1 MGKDRT
7 EMTDK
12 QTAIKTYM
20 RNQLL
25 LQNIID
31 QDGNILDLARFK
43 TVVTKEINQVNKEM
57 DENTTPDS
65 VVIDRIHHAC
75 LIGELE
81 YLQNLLKHTK
91 NIEPLKEN
99 PIVSHEDLPKKT
111 KENFISK
118 IKNYRHYIARKNWTM
133 VATLK
138 KHPKNLGYFFT

>member
-43 TVVTKEINQVNKEM
+43 AAVTKEINQVNKEM

-99 PIVSHEDLPKKT
+99 PIVSHEDLPKKPR
-111 KENFISK
+111 K
-118 IKNYRHYIARKNWTM
+118 ILFPRTRLTIVILRERLGQMLRH
-133 VATLK
+133 
-138 KHPKNLGYFFT
+138 

>member
-1 MGKDRT
+1 IKKQSLGVFDMAKKHT

-31 QDGNILDLARFK
+31 QDGNILDLARFNAA
-43 TVVTKEINQVNKEM
+43 VTKEINQVNKEM

-81 YLQNLLKHTK
+81 YLQNLLKHKK
-91 NIEPLKEN
+91 NIEPLQEN
-99 PIVSHEDLPKKT
+99 PIVSYEDLPPKRNII
-111 KENFISK
+111 KEKYQNAKLLIQNK
-118 IKNYRHYIARKNWTM
+118 LT
-133 VATLK
+133 
-138 KHPKNLGYFFT
+138 NLLFR

>member
-1 MGKDRT
+1 MAKKHT

-12 QTAIKTYM
+12 QTTIKTYM

-25 LQNIID
+25 LQNVID
-31 QDGNILDLARFK
+31 QDGNILDLARFNAA
-43 TVVTKEINQVNKEM
+43 VTKEINQVNKEM

-81 YLQNLLKHTK
+81 YLQGLLQHTK

-99 PIVSHEDLPKKT
+99 PIVSHEDLPKKP
-111 KENFISK
+111 K
-118 IKNYRHYIARKNWTM
+118 
-133 VATLK
+133 
-138 KHPKNLGYFFT
+138 KNLFPRLRITGIILRERIGQWLQH